1 MITTYSYCKL
11 VLFVFSTQL
20 QLQEMWSRFELMHV
34 PGAAPSRPGPRSCVK
49 YDFEHKFVVVHRTLF
64 NQGVHE
70 IPIRVLMHIVDALAT
85 TGAFKGF
92 NERSFDMA
100 VAG

>member
-1 MITTYSYCKL
+1 M
-11 VLFVFSTQL
+11 QL
-20 QLQEMWSRFELMHV
+20 EELWSCFELMHA

-49 YDFEHKFVVVHRTLF
+49 YEFEQKFVIVHRTLF

-70 IPIRVLMHIVDALAT
+70 IPIRVLMHIVDPLAT

-92 NERSFDMA
+92 NERPFDMA

>member
-1 MITTYSYCKL
+1 M
-11 VLFVFSTQL
+11 QL
-20 QLQEMWSRFELMHV
+20 EELKVWSHFELMYV
-34 PGAAPSRPGPRSCVK
+34 PGAALSRPGPRSCMK
-49 YDFEHKFVVVHRTLF
+49 YEFEQKFVVVHRTLF

-70 IPIRVLMHIVDALAT
+70 IPIRVLMHIVDPLAT

-92 NERSFDMA
+92 NERPFDMA